1 MSTKNNSNNKKEK
14 SFIEKARRNQIV
26 ECAIETIAELG
37 YAQASVSKIAKR
49 ANISKGVITYHFA
62 SKEELL
68 EQVVIDYYNAC
79 LAYINPQFDSHLSP
93 KEMLSKYIEANLH
106 FISKNGKHV
115 FAVIEIVANE
125 RTEDG
130 KLRFVG
136 ELDER
141 IFQPIEKILFLGMED
156 GTFREFTP
164 FSARVMAVT
173 IRNVIDGFCIELM
186 RNPETNINDYVNE
199 FVKIFEL
206 ATRS

>member
-1 MSTKNNSNNKKEK
+1 M
-14 SFIEKARRNQIV
+14 

-37 YAQASVSKIAKR
+37 YAQASVSQIAKR

-136 ELDER
+136 ELM
-141 IFQPIEKILFLGMED
+141 K
-156 GTFREFTP
+156 EF
-164 FSARVMAVT
+164 FNQLKR
-173 IRNVIDGFCIELM
+173 F
-186 RNPETNINDYVNE
+186 Y
-199 FVKIFEL
+199 F
-206 ATRS
+206 